1 MMAHIY
7 IYFMYVSMHTLLYI
21 CIQKTDIKLA
31 HTHIPKMHIA
41 LLWALHSQLH
51 VTLIPL
57 AGLMA

>member
-1 MMAHIY
+1 
-7 IYFMYVSMHTLLYI
+7 MYVSMHTLLCI

-31 HTHIPKMHIA
+31 HTHTHTHTHIPKMHIA
-41 LLWALHSQLH
+41 LLWALHGQLH

>member
-1 MMAHIY
+1 
-7 IYFMYVSMHTLLYI
+7 MYVSMHTLLCI

-31 HTHIPKMHIA
+31 HTHTHTHTHTHIPKMHIA
-41 LLWALHSQLH
+41 LLWALHGQLH